1 MYLLLNSAAGLLIL
15 RNNNLGHEVWLA
27 QSKLGHRGNWH
38 LFSIPL
44 SDVGFVGGGNHQH
57 SQQPLWP
64 WRSPRLMTYKIEN
77 LLGYSA
83 FWGLLTSHL
92 PSATLHCQTYW
103 TPVCPHKKALCQPLF
118 FHFADDSVTLLGSLN
133 LDLCFVAVINA
144 CCELIFLWL

>member
-1 MYLLLNSAAGLLIL
+1 MHLLLNSAAGLLIL

-27 QSKLGHRGNWH
+27 QSRLGHCGNWH

-44 SDVGFVGGGNHQH
+44 SDVGFVGGGGSESSTFPTTTIAMKVPQIGLLVN
-57 SQQPLWP
+57 LI
-64 WRSPRLMTYKIEN
+64 TYKIEN

-103 TPVCPHKKALCQPLF
+103 TPVCPHKKALCLPLF
-118 FHFADDSVTLLGSLN
+118 SLCWWHC
-133 LDLCFVAVINA
+133 DFVGVSTHASA
-144 CCELIFLWL
+144 KG